1 LYDALITWD
10 LIGYI
15 DVTPVSLKF
24 WKQFDQ
30 RVSARCYEK
39 GSQGYKVLSEYVRD
53 WANKIVLQL
62 EKATP
67 SDYVLV
73 ECIEKETGEPYGP
86 RGMIRSLSAALGVI
100 DAYNGLAPP
109 NWGHP
114 IPGSSASNELPV
126 AQLEHQRQRVARTD
140 SSRHAPDI
148 YYLQQSNS
156 WMVSATAGVVIEQH
170 GGRMIGR

>member
-1 LYDALITWD
+1 MYDALITWD

-24 WKQFDQ
+24 WRQFDNGISVQ
-30 RVSARCYEK
+30 RYEK
-39 GSQGYKVLSEYVRD
+39 GSQDYATLTEYVRD

-86 RGMIRSLSAALGVI
+86 RGMIRSLAAALGVI
-100 DAYNGLAPP
+100 DAYNGLVPP

-114 IPGSSASNELPV
+114 IPGASAANELP
-126 AQLEHQRQRVARTD
+126 AQPQRVAQQTED
-140 SSRHAPDI
+140 YRHSPDV
-148 YYLQQSNS
+148 YSQQANNLD
-156 WMVSATAGVVIEQH
+156 GFRYNL
-170 GGRMIGR
+170 GGY

>member
-24 WKQFDQ
+24 WNQFDH
-30 RVSARCYEK
+30 RVSVQRYKK
-39 GSQGYKVLSEYVRD
+39 GSQGYKVLTGYARD

-62 EKATP
+62 AKATP

-73 ECIEKETGEPYGP
+73 MCVNKETGEPYGP
-86 RGMIRSLSAALGVI
+86 RGMIRSLAAALGVI
-100 DAYNGLAPP
+100 DAYKGLVPP

-114 IPGSSASNELPV
+114 IPGSSASNELP
-126 AQLEHQRQRVARTD
+126 AQLQRVTQTD
-140 SSRHAPDI
+140 GCRHSPDI
-148 YYLQQSNS
+148 YPQQGNDLDGFRYSRR
-156 WMVSATAGVVIEQH
+156 GY
-170 GGRMIGR
+170 

>member
-1 LYDALITWD
+1 M
-10 LIGYI
+10 IGYI

-24 WKQFDQ
+24 WAQFDHRISVQ
-30 RVSARCYEK
+30 RYEK
-39 GSQGYKVLSEYVRD
+39 GSPDYKVLTEYVRD

-73 ECIEKETGEPYGP
+73 MCVEKETGEPYGP
-86 RGMIRSLSAALGVI
+86 RGMIRSLAAALGVV
-100 DAYNGLAPP
+100 DAYNGLVPP

-126 AQLEHQRQRVARTD
+126 QPQRVSQTD
-140 SSRHAPDI
+140 DCRHSLDI
-148 YYLQQSNS
+148 YPQHGNNNLDGFSYSQ
-156 WMVSATAGVVIEQH
+156 VAFEQH
-170 GGRMIGR
+170 GDV

>member
-1 LYDALITWD
+1 MYDALTTWD

-24 WKQFDQ
+24 WNQFD
-30 RVSARCYEK
+30 RRISVKRYKK
-39 GSQGYKVLSEYVRD
+39 GSRGYKALTDYVRN

-73 ECIEKETGEPYGP
+73 QCVEKETGEPYGP
-86 RGMIRSLSAALGVI
+86 RGMIRSLAAALGVI
-100 DAYNGLAPP
+100 DAYNGLVPP

-114 IPGSSASNELPV
+114 VPEALAPNGLP
-126 AQLEHQRQRVARTD
+126 AQPQRMAQTD
-140 SSRHAPDI
+140 NYRHSPEFHS
-148 YYLQQSNS
+148 QQGNILDGFRYSLR
-156 WMVSATAGVVIEQH
+156 GY
-170 GGRMIGR
+170 